1 MSTIRTAD
9 GPWRETGFLI
19 LAGGHSRRFGEPK
32 AFFQFEG
39 RNLIEHVVHPLN
51 GASEVVISCKTGE
64 GELANLFPRARVVRD
79 REAVKGPMAGLLG
92 ALPLIRSEYVVVL
105 PCDIPRLRPEVIG
118 LLVER
123 GRGRSAA
130 VPRWPAGHIEPLT
143 AVYHT
148 REMEEAVQQAWDDGE
163 MKLSRAIDRL
173 SDVVYVPTEEIGEVD
188 PELDSFT
195 NINLPSDLK
204 GITDGSSPSRGRR

>member
-1 MSTIRTAD
+1 MSTIRTAG

-32 AFFQFEG
+32 AFFQFED
-39 RNLIEHVVHPLN
+39 RNLIEHVVRPLN
-51 GASEVVISCKTGE
+51 ASELVISCRTGE
-64 GELANLFPRARVVRD
+64 GELADLFPRARVVRD
-79 REAVKGPMAGLLG
+79 RGSVKGPMAGLLR
-92 ALPLIRSEYVVVL
+92 ALPLVRSEYVVVL
-105 PCDIPRLRPEVIG
+105 PCDSPRLRPEVIG

-123 GRGRSAA
+123 ARGRSAA

-143 AVYHT
+143 AVYRT
-148 REMEEAVQQAWDDGE
+148 REMEEAVQSAWENGE

-188 PELDSFT
+188 PDLDSFT
-195 NINLPSDLK
+195 NINVPSDLE
-204 GITDGSSPSRGRR
+204 GITGGSSHSHERR